1 MGAYRASDRS
11 RCHSRTSRA
20 SPSEGGAGIAD
31 RGGDSERVAVER
43 HLLLGSETLE
53 LGEHLRR
60 ERRRDQLDVIE
71 LRRVVLEP
79 MLPRERT
86 HDLGANLLGIRIEWP
101 VDAG

>member
-1 MGAYRASDRS
+1 M
-11 RCHSRTSRA
+11 
-20 SPSEGGAGIAD
+20 
-31 RGGDSERVAVER
+31 AVER